1 MTLPTRLRSTHIGLL
16 WTLAFLVFVL
26 AGFSTN
32 AIGQTDLRDVRRR
45 LGPAALTL
53 KGDRTYNFGGQVVR
67 CQPNQDVGI
76 MAESITSL
84 TITDVIVDGCTV
96 GIIATGPSVRVE
108 RVTVRDTTGVCMLL
122 AGGYSTAFENRATGC
137 AYGIV
142 ILGNDNTLTN
152 NQSNDNAQDG
162 IIVTGD
168 GNLLEGNEALRNRG
182 VGIHVV
188 RMVPMAGEGRFLT
201 LIQDL
206 ATGNVIQGNRAL
218 DNGVDLEEFGDCQL
232 GLPNEWR
239 GNTFKTGRP
248 DCVK

>member
-1 MTLPTRLRSTHIGLL
+1 MLL

-26 AGFSTN
+26 EGFSAN
-32 AIGQTDLRDVRRR
+32 AIGQTDLREVRRR

-53 KGDRTYNFGGQVVR
+53 KGDRTYDFAGQVVR

-76 MAESITSL
+76 MAESRTSL

-96 GIIATGPSVRVE
+96 GIITTGPSVRVE
-108 RVTVRDTTGVCMLL
+108 RVTVRGTTGVCMLL
-122 AGGYSTAFENRATGC
+122 AGGDSTAFQNRTTGC

-142 ILGNDNTLTN
+142 IFGNDNTLTN
-152 NQSNDNAQDG
+152 NQSNDNIEDG
-162 IIVTGD
+162 ILVTGD
-168 GNLLEGNEALRNRG
+168 RNLLEGNEALRNGG

-188 RMVPMAGEGRFLT
+188 RMVPMAAEGRFLS

-206 ATGNVIQGNRAL
+206 ATGNEIRANRAL

-232 GLPNEWR
+232 GLPNEWI
-239 GNTFKTGRP
+239 NNSFKTGRP
-248 DCVK
+248 SCVR